1 MTAANAPAI
10 KRPTIAEARATLPRL
25 LIAIDSATDPAVAR
39 RLRHARGTLLTIA
52 NPKAADVAP
61 AAVTPE
67 ALAIVGWALDH
78 LAELEAAAD
87 VKIDAPQADAPEPI
101 PAEVV
106 DAELVEPEAEPVAL
120 ATIPTVSPATLAL
133 QAAAARRDPFAQ
145 ALQDQLGAESREA
158 YRRDLAHLAR
168 WLATE
173 AGSAAPSAMT
183 AAEFFDALRPL
194 LELGPLDARALVT
207 RWLADMHRA
216 GLAGA
221 TINRRLSAVRWFA
234 RQAELAGAAPLGLD
248 ALRSVK
254 AEARRDMAGP
264 SGAVALGRLVREAG
278 QQEDPATA
286 ARDRAVL
293 LLLATNGLRRGE
305 ITRLALADVA
315 ELAAGRLWIRG
326 KARTERE
333 AVTITPATAAAI
345 GAWLELRPDW
355 APAEPWAPL
364 FVGLDNRARSR
375 VATVREAVAVA
386 LGGEL
391 AEVAPHSG
399 AWWAVIAAATAPLA
413 LSGSTVWR
421 IVRALG
427 DGAPLS
433 PHRVRHGAVTTL
445 VRDAGLSMTDAQ
457 HFARHKDPRVTQRY
471 FDAAGEVQ
479 AKATA
484 ALGELI
490 GAI

>member
-1 MTAANAPAI
+1 MTAATAPTI
-10 KRPTIAEARATLPRL
+10 KRPTIAEARDTLPRL
-25 LIAIDSATDPAVAR
+25 LTAIDNATDPAVAR
-39 RLRHARGTLLTIA
+39 RLRHARGSLLGIA

-67 ALAIVGWALDH
+67 ALAIVAWALDH
-78 LAELEAAAD
+78 LGPVLEAAAD
-87 VKIDAPQADAPEPI
+87 VEIDAPQADAPE
-101 PAEVV
+101 VV
-106 DAELVEPEAEPVAL
+106 DAELLEPEPVAL
-120 ATIPTVSPATLAL
+120 ATVAPVSPATLAL

-145 ALQDQLGAESREA
+145 ALQDQLGAESRDA

-173 AGSAAPSAMT
+173 AGTVAPGSMT
-183 AAEFFDALRPL
+183 AAEVFDALRPL
-194 LELGPLDARALVT
+194 LELGPLDTRALIG
-207 RWLADMHRA
+207 RWLADLTRA

-264 SGAVALGRLVREAG
+264 SGAVALGRLVRVAG

-333 AVTITPATAAAI
+333 AVTITPVTAAAI

-364 FVGLDNRARSR
+364 FVGLDNRAQAR

-386 LGGEL
+386 LAGEL
-391 AEVAPHSG
+391 AEVAPQTG

-421 IVRALG
+421 IVQALG

-457 HFARHKDPRVTQRY
+457 HFARHRDPRVTQRY

-490 GAI
+490 GAT

>member
-1 MTAANAPAI
+1 MTVSVHDHPEAFAMTAATAPTL
-10 KRPTIAEARATLPRL
+10 KRPTISEARAALPEL
-25 LIAIDSATDPAVAR
+25 LIAIDATTDPAVAR
-39 RLRHARGTLLTIA
+39 RLRHARGTLLAIA
-52 NPKAADVAP
+52 NPNTVAP
-61 AAVTPE
+61 PAPATRE
-67 ALAIVGWALDH
+67 ALAIAAWALDH
-78 LAELEAAAD
+78 LAAAD
-87 VKIDAPQADAPEPI
+87 APLEVDPQADA
-101 PAEVV
+101 
-106 DAELVEPEAEPVAL
+106 AELVEPEPEPVTAL
-120 ATIPTVSPATLAL
+120 VTVAKVSTAALTL

-145 ALQDQLGAESREA
+145 ALQDQLGAESRTA

-168 WLATE
+168 WMATE
-173 AGSAAPSAMT
+173 AGSIAPAAMT
-183 AAEFFDALRPL
+183 AAEVFAALRPL
-194 LELGPLDARALVT
+194 LELGPLDARALIG
-207 RWLADMHRA
+207 RWLADLTRA
-216 GLAGA
+216 GLAGN
-221 TINRRLSAVRWFA
+221 TINRRLASVRWFA

-264 SGAVALGRLVREAG
+264 SGAVALSRLVREAG

-315 ELAAGRLWIRG
+315 ELAAHRVSIRG
-326 KARTERE
+326 KGRTERE
-333 AVTITPATAAAI
+333 VVTITPATAAAI
-345 GAWLELRPDW
+345 GVWLELRPDW
-355 APAEPWAPL
+355 VPAEPWAPL
-364 FVGLDNRARSR
+364 FVGLDNRAQAR

-391 AEVAPHSG
+391 QEVAPHTG

-421 IVRALG
+421 IVQALG
-427 DGAPLS
+427 NGAPLS
-433 PHRVRHGAVTTL
+433 PHRIRHAAVTTL

-490 GAI
+490 GAA

>member
-1 MTAANAPAI
+1 MTAA
-10 KRPTIAEARATLPRL
+10 T
-25 LIAIDSATDPAVAR
+25 
-39 RLRHARGTLLTIA
+39 
-52 NPKAADVAP
+52 
-61 AAVTPE
+61 
-67 ALAIVGWALDH
+67 
-78 LAELEAAAD
+78 
-87 VKIDAPQADAPEPI
+87 APQADVVEI
-101 PAEVV
+101 FDAEVV
-106 DAELVEPEAEPVAL
+106 ETEPVAL
-120 ATIPTVSPATLAL
+120 AVTTVSPAALAL

-145 ALQDQLGAESREA
+145 ALQDQLGAESRTA

-168 WLATE
+168 WLAAE
-173 AGSAAPSAMT
+173 AGSTAPAAMT
-183 AAEFFDALRPL
+183 AAEVFDALRPL
-194 LELGPLDARALVT
+194 LELRPLDARALVT
-207 RWLADMHRA
+207 RWLADLSRA
-216 GLAGA
+216 GLAGN
-221 TINRRLSAVRWFA
+221 TINRRLAAVRWFA

-254 AEARRDMAGP
+254 AEARRSMAGP

-315 ELAAGRLWIRG
+315 DLAAGRLWIRG
-326 KARTERE
+326 KGRTERE

-345 GAWLELRPDW
+345 GAWLELRPSW
-355 APAEPWAPL
+355 APAEPWGPL
-364 FVGLDNRARSR
+364 FVGLDNRAASR
-375 VATVREAVAVA
+375 VASVRAAVAVA
-386 LGGEL
+386 LKEL
-391 AEVAPHSG
+391 EAGSVAGLSG
-399 AWWAVIAAATAPLA
+399 AWWSVIAAATAPLA

-421 IVRALG
+421 IVQALG
-427 DGAPLS
+427 TGAPLS
-433 PHRVRHGAVTTL
+433 PHRIRHGAVTTL

-490 GAI
+490 GAA